1 MRILVLLLFLLFS
14 ISCAFSVIL
23 EVPNDYDTI
32 QEAIDYSIDGDT
44 ILVQQGEYFENINFS
59 GKNITVTSNYLFS
72 QDPEDISST
81 LINGNSVDT
90 VVRFINNEGSAARI
104 IGFSIVNGSGI
115 MGGGIF
121 CSNASPTISYNV
133 IRDNTANFGGGI
145 MINNSTP
152 MLQNN
157 TIVQNSGFGLHLA
170 NSSVESSGCIIY
182 FNQPDQYNISNSNL
196 YMTFSDIEDVFVG
209 EGNISEDPLFLDPSS
224 DDFSLPIGSP
234 CINSGDPFIG
244 ADPDGT
250 RSDMGALFTA
260 NDESSLY
267 ADFVASEL
275 LGEIPFTVN
284 FNNNSQA
291 FNTEIIDYLWQFGEN
306 DFSSAENPSFT
317 FTTPGVYDISLS
329 IEDEHGNS
337 SVMFKED
344 YILAAAPVYNGPIW
358 YVSGEGSDLSG
369 NGSVAYPFATIQY
382 TIDTVNENDIIV
394 VEIGNYQ
401 ENLTISNKNIILT
414 SRYYY
419 TNDETYI
426 ASTIIDANFNESA
439 ISFYGSIDTTCIV
452 NGFTLINGYS
462 GSGGGIYC
470 DNAGPKLSHL
480 IIENC
485 EVDNNGPYSR
495 GGGIFGNASDMII
508 ENSIIRNN
516 TCQSATYLQGGG
528 MYINNSNLI
537 IRNSDFFNNTSQ
549 YGGGIYLH
557 NSDAV
562 IINTMIRE
570 NEADINAAGVGVNVS
585 NAELINCV
593 IAGNIAME
601 FGGAICGWDY
611 ADIILTNC
619 TLTENTGVLNGGG
632 LFLNNGVTGIIN
644 NSIFWENIPEQ
655 IYYHPSNSPNQVE
668 VNYSC
673 FTNGENGITTS
684 GNGLVNWQEGNI
696 EDDPLFLNS
705 EEHPYQIN
713 IASPCIDTGTPEPD
727 YLDLPQFDLLG
738 NFRIWDGNEDG
749 TSRVDIG
756 AYEFSAPSF
765 QNLNISP
772 LVLEFYNY
780 EDCTDGLSFTIVN
793 PNPYEIT
800 INNITQNGLFNEGLA
815 EWHISNFTI
824 NLPHIIAPDEALELT
839 VEIGLP
845 VEELRDILIDYIYI
859 ATEYGQ
865 QEVRLLLDG
874 NLITSFGEN
883 TIQVETQLNGNIP
896 NPFNPS
902 TLICYQ
908 LAEESHVAIE
918 IYNIKG
924 QIIKYLVN
932 TNNQAGTY
940 EATWDG
946 RDLNNRM
953 VSSGIYFYLMKAD
966 EYLEIKKMVLMK

>member
-1 MRILVLLLFLLFS
+1 
-14 ISCAFSVIL
+14 
-23 EVPNDYDTI
+23 
-32 QEAIDYSIDGDT
+32 
-44 ILVQQGEYFENINFS
+44 
-59 GKNITVTSNYLFS
+59 
-72 QDPEDISST
+72 
-81 LINGNSVDT
+81 
-90 VVRFINNEGSAARI
+90 
-104 IGFSIVNGSGI
+104 
-115 MGGGIF
+115 
-121 CSNASPTISYNV
+121 
-133 IRDNTANFGGGI
+133 
-145 MINNSTP
+145 
-152 MLQNN
+152 
-157 TIVQNSGFGLHLA
+157 
-170 NSSVESSGCIIY
+170 
-182 FNQPDQYNISNSNL
+182 
-196 YMTFSDIEDVFVG
+196 MTFSDIEDVFVG

-224 DDFSLPIGSP
+224 DDFSLPVSSP

-284 FNNNSQA
+284 FNDNSQT
-291 FNTEIIDYLWQFGEN
+291 FNTEITDYLWQFGEN

-329 IEDEHGNS
+329 VEDELGNS
-337 SVMFKED
+337 SFMLKED
-344 YILAAAPVYNGPIW
+344 YILAAAPEYNGPIW
-358 YVSGEGSDLSG
+358 YVSSDGCDLSG

-394 VEIGNYQ
+394 VEIGSYQ

-414 SRYYY
+414 SRYYF

-426 ASTIIDANFNESA
+426 DSTIIDANFNESA

-452 NGFTLINGYS
+452 NGFTLVNGYS

-593 IAGNIAME
+593 IAGNVAME

-655 IYYHPSNSPNQVE
+655 IYYHPSNDPNQVE

-673 FTNGENGITTS
+673 FTNGESGITTS
-684 GNGLVNWQEGNI
+684 GNGVVTWLEGNI
-696 EDDPLFLNS
+696 EDDPVFLDSGEHPFQLNS
-705 EEHPYQIN
+705 N
-713 IASPCIDTGTPEPD
+713 SPCIDSGTIDTINLNLPE
-727 YLDLPQFDLLG
+727 FDILG
-738 NFRIWDGNEDG
+738 NFRFWDGDEDENI
-749 TSRVDIG
+749 VIDMG
-756 AYEFSAPSF
+756 AYEYSAP
-765 QNLNISP
+765 QYQDLMVDP
-772 LVLEFYNY
+772 ATLEFYTY
-780 EDCTDGLSFTIVN
+780 EDCAEGLTFSVVN
-793 PNPYEIT
+793 NNPYELDIYD
-800 INNITQNGLFNEGLA
+800 ITQNGNFGDGLA
-815 EWHISNFTI
+815 IWSISNFDI
-824 NLPHIIAPDEALELT
+824 ELPYEISPDEELEFN
-839 VEIGLP
+839 VEVGLP
-845 VEELRDILIDYIYI
+845 VEELRDILMDYIYI
-859 ATEYGQ
+859 TTEYDQ
-865 QEVRLLLDG
+865 QSIMLLLDSD
-874 NLITSFGEN
+874 LITSSEEV
-883 TIQVETQLNGNIP
+883 IIPIKTQLLGNYP

-902 TLICYQ
+902 TVIGYQ
-908 LAEESHVAIE
+908 LANDSYLKIE
-918 IYNIKG
+918 VYNIRG
-924 QIIKYLVN
+924 QLINTLVQEFRNAGNYSITWNGMDSKYN
-932 TNNQAGTY
+932 
-940 EATWDG
+940 E
-946 RDLNNRM
+946 
-953 VSSGIYFYLMKAD
+953 VSSGVYFTIMKTD
-966 EYLEIKKMVLMK
+966 EHTEIKKMMLLK